1 MSSITILLS
10 ALPFESE
17 IIRRLLKG
25 EKVVRGTSWVSGY
38 LGRRTI
44 LLAASGVGGE
54 QCSHVLT
61 ALLDEY
67 PDSEV
72 LFLGTA
78 GALDP
83 LIKIG
88 DVMVANTP
96 ISWELPEEPEKK
108 SLHKIFGATCPEHD
122 SYGIKRRN
130 DSSFNVFR
138 GTVAT
143 MDEPVFDESVRS
155 WLSTVSGARCVD
167 METGHGAH
175 LCKKRHIPFLAVRG
189 ISDIPEGEPHE
200 YSHKVQAVWHATLV
214 ALEALLSPVP
224 VSVWPIEYL

>member
-1 MSSITILLS
+1 MTILLS
-10 ALPFESE
+10 AFPFESE

-25 EKVVRGTSWVSGY
+25 EKVVRETSWVSGY
-38 LGRRTI
+38 IGRRTI
-44 LLAASGVGGE
+44 LLATSGVGGE
-54 QCSHVLT
+54 LCSRVLT

-67 PDSEV
+67 TDSEV

-88 DVMVANTP
+88 DVIVANTP
-96 ISWELPEEPEKK
+96 ISWELPEESEEKVI
-108 SLHKIFGATCPEHD
+108 HKIFGATCVEQD
-122 SYGIKRRN
+122 LYGIERGN
-130 DSSFNVFR
+130 DHSFRVFR

-167 METGHGAH
+167 METGYGAH
-175 LCKKRHIPFLAVRG
+175 LCKNRHIPFLAVRG
-189 ISDIPEGEPHE
+189 ISDIPDDEPHK
-200 YSHKVQAVWHATLV
+200 YSHKVHAVWHATLV

-224 VSVWPIEYL
+224 VSVWPIDYL

>member
-1 MSSITILLS
+1 
-10 ALPFESE
+10 
-17 IIRRLLKG
+17 
-25 EKVVRGTSWVSGY
+25 
-38 LGRRTI
+38 
-44 LLAASGVGGE
+44 LAASGVGGE
-54 QCSHVLT
+54 QCSRVLT

-83 LIKIG
+83 LIGIG
-88 DVMVANTP
+88 DVIVANTS
-96 ISWELPEEPEKK
+96 ISWELPEEK
-108 SLHKIFGATCPEHD
+108 SIQKIFGATCPEHD
-122 SYGIKRRN
+122 SCGIKRGN
-130 DSSFNVFR
+130 DSSFCVFR

-189 ISDIPEGEPHE
+189 ISDIPDDEPHK